1 MCYLCE
7 RYSSIRSALRSRNG
21 MCSSATTMNRSSTC
35 MACSN
40 SWRNRSC
47 SWSRHVPPSEVKAI
61 DLRFMDFP
69 GLWKHFT
76 IPAEVLDEDKF
87 EDGIGFDGS
96 SIRGWMPI
104 NESDMLLVPQPDT
117 LFIDP
122 FCKDVT
128 LAMICNVQDPV
139 TKEDYSKDPRNVAR
153 KAVNYMKSTGVA
165 DAAVFGPSLAVFVF
179 DDVKFDQTTH
189 SAFYYVDSGEG
200 AWNTGRD
207 ERPNLGYKVPYRQGY
222 FPCPPTDA
230 VHDLRGQMMLAM

>member
-1 MCYLCE
+1 MLE
-7 RYSSIRSALRSRNG
+7 ELGPRTGRDGRPRASFAITLLSPPLPRSRHHLTLRRTKG
-21 MCSSATTMNRSSTC
+21 PSIVSTREPTRTPREVL
-35 MACSN
+35 AFL
-40 SWRNRSC
+40 RER
-47 SWSRHVPPSEVKAI
+47 EVKAV

-122 FCKDVT
+122 FCKDTT
-128 LAMICNVQDPV
+128 LAMICNIQDPL

-153 KAVNYMKSTGVA
+153 KAVNYMKQQGVA
-165 DAAVFGPSLAVFVF
+165 DAAMFGPSLEFFVF
-179 DDVKFDQTTH
+179 
-189 SAFYYVDSGEG
+189 
-200 AWNTGRD
+200 
-207 ERPNLGYKVPYRQGY
+207 
-222 FPCPPTDA
+222 
-230 VHDLRGQMMLAM
+230 